1 MDKIYQCAAAF
12 YNPLDTRYHIIIG
25 RKGKTATLTIEFAD
39 KDFHH
44 LMGLGKLKDLR
55 IAKQS
60 RARVFQAILQGDLS
74 DEDLHKSRYFSQ
86 IKNRFAPL
94 AAIEQFLDN
103 NELIFR
109 YNAKK
114 NNFSLIEADYLLS
127 TPHENKEV
135 NIFLAQKE
143 VDEIYDCRSFF
154 PKEGRDYTR
163 NQPKYTLLYK
173 EKYRISTGKKI
184 IQYNRFYKDEIQKE

>member
-25 RKGKTATLTIEFAD
+25 RKGKTATLTIEFVD
-39 KDFHH
+39 KGFHH

-74 DEDLHKSRYFSQ
+74 DEDIHKSRYFSQ

-94 AAIEQFLDN
+94 AAIEQLLDN

-154 PKEGRDYTR
+154 RKKAETIHGINRSIRCCIKKSIGSAP
-163 NQPKYTLLYK
+163 
-173 EKYRISTGKKI
+173 GKK
-184 IQYNRFYKDEIQKE
+184 